1 MSENEQERQVAQ
13 SVVDAPGAPTIGAGG
28 EDKGAPSE
36 YKVGKYRPPV
46 EKQYRPGQSGNPKGR
61 PRGRRNTKTII
72 ERVLEEPVSVR
83 LGEKTR
89 TLPMVEA
96 ILYALAARAVQG
108 DVRSAEFVF
117 DLAGDFM
124 DSVAG
129 AGQETAEQQQLRVSR
144 PPSAELFAN
153 IDEALLS
160 DDDKIDLSR
169 FQEIVDLGG
178 GMTALNVNDF
188 ARAREIVN
196 KGRGKDI
203 TSSTQPFK

>member
-96 ILYALAARAVQG
+96 ILYAQAARAVQG
-108 DVRSAEFVF
+108 DVRSAGFVF

-124 DSVAG
+124 DSVTAL
-129 AGQETAEQQQLRVSR
+129 GQQGVR
-144 PPSAELFAN
+144 PPSAELFEN

-196 KGRGKDI
+196 KGRGKNI
-203 TSSTQPFK
+203 TPST

>member
-13 SVVDAPGAPTIGAGG
+13 SVVDAPGAPTISAGG

-61 PRGRRNTKTII
+61 PRGRHNTKTII

-96 ILYALAARAVQG
+96 ILYAQAARAVQG
-108 DVRSAEFVF
+108 DVRSAGFVF

-124 DSVAG
+124 DSVTAL
-129 AGQETAEQQQLRVSR
+129 GQQGVR
-144 PPSAELFAN
+144 PPSAELFEN

-196 KGRGKDI
+196 KGRGKNI
-203 TSSTQPFK
+203 TPST

>member
-13 SVVDAPGAPTIGAGG
+13 LVVDAPGAPTIGAGG

-96 ILYALAARAVQG
+96 ILYAQAARAVQG
-108 DVRSAEFVF
+108 DVRSAGFVF

-124 DSVAG
+124 DSVTAL
-129 AGQETAEQQQLRVSR
+129 GQQGVR
-144 PPSAELFAN
+144 PPSAELFEN

-169 FQEIVDLGG
+169 FQEIVDVGG

-196 KGRGKDI
+196 KGRGKNI
-203 TSSTQPFK
+203 TPST

>member
-13 SVVDAPGAPTIGAGG
+13 SVVDPPGASTIGAGG
-28 EDKGAPSE
+28 EDTGAPSE
-36 YKVGKYRPPV
+36 YKVGKCRPPV
-46 EKQYRPGQSGNPKGR
+46 EKQYKPGQSGNPKGR

-96 ILYALAARAVQG
+96 ILYAQAARAVQG
-108 DVRSAEFVF
+108 DVRSAGFVF

-124 DSVAG
+124 DSVTAL
-129 AGQETAEQQQLRVSR
+129 GQQGVR
-144 PPSAELFAN
+144 PPSAELFEN

-196 KGRGKDI
+196 KGRGKNI
-203 TSSTQPFK
+203 TPST

>member
-96 ILYALAARAVQG
+96 ILYAQAARAVQG
-108 DVRSAEFVF
+108 DVRSAGFVF

-124 DSVAG
+124 DSVTAL
-129 AGQETAEQQQLRVSR
+129 GQQGVR
-144 PPSAELFAN
+144 PPSAELFEN

-203 TSSTQPFK
+203 TSST

>member
-28 EDKGAPSE
+28 DDKGAPSE

-96 ILYALAARAVQG
+96 ILYAQAARAVQG
-108 DVRSAEFVF
+108 DVRSAGFVF

-129 AGQETAEQQQLRVSR
+129 AGQETTALGQQGVR
-144 PPSAELFAN
+144 PPSAELFEN

-188 ARAREIVN
+188 ARAREILN

-203 TSSTQPFK
+203 TPST

>member
-1 MSENEQERQVAQ
+1 MSENEQERQLPQAIVEAPV
-13 SVVDAPGAPTIGAGG
+13 SAPGAD
-28 EDKGAPSE
+28 DKCAPGD
-36 YKVGKYRPPV
+36 YKVGKCRPPV
-46 EKQYRPGQSGNPKGR
+46 ERQFKRGQSGNPKGR
-61 PRGRRNTKTII
+61 PRRRLNMKTIV
-72 ERVLEEPVSVR
+72 ERTLDEPVSTR
-83 LGEKTR
+83 LNGKNR
-89 TLPMVEA
+89 KMSMGEA
-96 ILYALAARAVQG
+96 ILLVHATKAAQG
-108 DVRSAEFVF
+108 DVRSAGFVF
-117 DLAGDFM
+117 GLAGDFM

-129 AGQETAEQQQLRVSR
+129 AGQETTEQQQLRVSR

>member
-28 EDKGAPSE
+28 EDTGAPSE

-96 ILYALAARAVQG
+96 ILYAQAARAVQG
-108 DVRSAEFVF
+108 DVRSAGFVF

-124 DSVAG
+124 DSVTAL
-129 AGQETAEQQQLRVSR
+129 GQQGVR
-144 PPSAELFAN
+144 PPSAELFEN

-169 FQEIVDLGG
+169 FQEIVDVGG

-196 KGRGKDI
+196 KGRGKNI
-203 TSSTQPFK
+203 TPST

>member
-28 EDKGAPSE
+28 EDTGAPSE

-46 EKQYRPGQSGNPKGR
+46 EKQYKPGQSGNPKGR

-96 ILYALAARAVQG
+96 ILYAQAARAVQG
-108 DVRSAEFVF
+108 DVRSAGFVF

-124 DSVAG
+124 DSVTAL
-129 AGQETAEQQQLRVSR
+129 GQQGVR
-144 PPSAELFAN
+144 PPSAELFEN

-196 KGRGKDI
+196 KGRGKNI
-203 TSSTQPFK
+203 TPST

>member
-13 SVVDAPGAPTIGAGG
+13 SVVDAPGAPTISAGG

-61 PRGRRNTKTII
+61 PRGRHNTKTII

-96 ILYALAARAVQG
+96 ILYAQAARAVQG
-108 DVRSAEFVF
+108 DVRSAGFVF

-124 DSVAG
+124 DSVTAL
-129 AGQETAEQQQLRVSR
+129 GQQGVR
-144 PPSAELFAN
+144 PPSAELFEN

-169 FQEIVDLGG
+169 FQEIVDVGG

-196 KGRGKDI
+196 KGRGKNI
-203 TSSTQPFK
+203 TPST

>member
-13 SVVDAPGAPTIGAGG
+13 LVVDAPGAPTIGAGG

-89 TLPMVEA
+89 TLPMFEA
-96 ILYALAARAVQG
+96 ILYAQAARAVQG
-108 DVRSAEFVF
+108 DVRSAGFVF
-117 DLAGDFM
+117 DLAEDFM

-129 AGQETAEQQQLRVSR
+129 TGQETTALEQQGVR
-144 PPSAELFAN
+144 PPSAELFEN

-196 KGRGKDI
+196 KGRGKNI
-203 TSSTQPFK
+203 TPST

>member
-28 EDKGAPSE
+28 EDTGAPSE

-46 EKQYRPGQSGNPKGR
+46 EKQYKPGQSGNPKGR

-96 ILYALAARAVQG
+96 ILYAQAARAVQG
-108 DVRSAEFVF
+108 DVRSAGFVF

-124 DSVAG
+124 DSVTAL
-129 AGQETAEQQQLRVSR
+129 GQQGVR
-144 PPSAELFAN
+144 PPSAELFEN

-169 FQEIVDLGG
+169 FQEIVDVGG

-196 KGRGKDI
+196 KGRGKNI
-203 TSSTQPFK
+203 TPST